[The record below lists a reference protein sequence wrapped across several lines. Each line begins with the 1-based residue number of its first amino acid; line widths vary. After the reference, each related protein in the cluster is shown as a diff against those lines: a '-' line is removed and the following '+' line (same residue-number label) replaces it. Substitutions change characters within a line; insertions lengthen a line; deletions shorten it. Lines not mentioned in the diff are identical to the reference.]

1 MRNDVVHIRGLDEL
15 PLFQAFLAVG
25 MLKNEAT
32 SQRLPS
38 SAVASLRGRPSHLA
52 AACVTRR
59 LRFGLDFGV
68 ALGAGLR
75 MGVAVAFA
83 ARHGPVTAG
92 VSTESQ
98 EWHSS
103 EEEKA
108 ASLNGPEKGA
118 ARSLGPEKPSENDP
132 KVAKGLVQKGDRR
145 PQDASPL

>member
-1 MRNDVVHIRGLDEL
+1 MVHIRGLHKL
-15 PLFQAFLAVG
+15 PLLQALLAVG
-25 MLKNEAT
+25 VLEDEAFAE
-32 SQRLPS
+32 RLPT
-38 SAVASLRGRPSHLA
+38 SAVAALCRGSAHLA
-52 AACVTRR
+52 TACVTRR